1 MDLRRLFA
9 GEKPDRLQLR
19 YPPRLEEIFQPKK
32 AWRMRAALGEAELV
46 IVFHE
51 AEEEDRTREYLRYA
65 GRCEYGLQKGNPP
78 DSRELDAEIERAAE
92 RFPETVMW
100 SDAVEAEEMRI
111 EHEADRQA
119 GREEAARQGELR
131 VIADPRLSE
140 RQPEYNPYDNWP
152 RLTQWWPDHEAS
164 Q

>member
-1 MDLRRLFA
+1 MGLRRFFA
-9 GEKPDRLQLR
+9 GEKPGRLELR
-19 YPPRLEEIFQPKK
+19 YPSRLEEIVQPKK
-32 AWRMRAALGEAELV
+32 AERMRAALEEAELV

-51 AEEEDRTREYLRYA
+51 AGEEDRNREYLRYA
-65 GRCEYGLQKGNPP
+65 GRCEYGSQKGNPP
-78 DSRELDAEIERAAE
+78 DSRGLDAEIGRAAG

-100 SDAVEAEEMRI
+100 ADAAEAAEMRI

-119 GREEAARQGELR
+119 EREEAAREGELR
-131 VIADPRLSE
+131 IITDPGLSE